1 MGVMNM
7 IVLLCILLVTGV
19 VTQSY
24 SVTFIIKEE
33 MPVGTF
39 VGNVSHSDEFT
50 RDIPANDLNSLHFS
64 FLQKEKISSLVSI
77 EGNTGV
83 IRTMKVLDR
92 DVENT
97 CQAQVQ
103 CIINF
108 DVAAQSSK
116 TQSSFFAL
124 ISVKLQII
132 DINDNSPE
140 FPSSTVI
147 LEVPESPVV
156 GRMFQIE
163 SAFDRDVGQNSIQS
177 YEIETNIYFGLN
189 VLKKMDESFTVNL
202 VVKSALD
209 RETKDQ
215 YNVTLFAIDGGS
227 LPKTGSV
234 VIRVVVTDVN
244 DNSPVFADDNIT
256 VRVKENT
263 TVSTVITKLSAADRD
278 IGENGRISYRIGPN
292 QIDLSGIQNMF
303 GINEQTGELYLKERL
318 MYEDDQ
324 AHKLIIEAW
333 DNGIQPHVSQAIIT
347 IYIEDVGNHP
357 PVVNINLL
365 SSGNSKIINVS
376 EGASVDTFVAF
387 VNVEDTDTGENGVV
401 SCTVLD
407 PLFSLQSMARKGY
420 KVIIQSRL
428 DRENKEVHTVT
439 VSCHDNGDPSLT
451 SAATFLVRVTD
462 ENDNSPLFHPSTY
475 STSLYE
481 GNKLGDII
489 LQVQAIDPDLAENA
503 EITYYIANNT
513 RNNFSINA
521 INGIV
526 TTNEIFDREKVSFIS
541 FYVLAVDHGLIPKT
555 GTALVSVV
563 IHDINDNYP
572 EFKPAHPAF
581 SIMENKDADVF
592 IGKVEAIDADV
603 DNNAFVLYALH
614 SDFIDK
620 VPFTVYRDGV
630 IKTTHKLDR
639 ENQSRYD
646 FIIVAFDH
654 GNPALTSSANVI
666 VTVDDENDNSPVF
679 IFPRG
684 SNNTVTI
691 NKAIMPGMKIT
702 SIQAYDYDEGQNQIK
717 KYHIIS
723 GNEQQTFVIDPRNG
737 DIYLNKI
744 NFIPQNKT
752 FSLLVSAED
761 GGAPMLSC
769 EAELKITLHQANF
782 TALSAQVTTGI
793 SYNIVIVV
801 VVVTVTFVL
810 ALLIVIIICI
820 LRHFDQKDNDMD
832 GIEVMSN
839 LPSELT
845 NYFQVKTS
853 TDPGAPIGSSAP
865 TIVKKKEVSFNLDDS
880 LEQPGTEINTSGS
893 ANSVFSETD
902 HLQRHHSDHQ
912 NGLGDE
918 EKDRLNQFQLLQLQ
932 QEMLEFQT
940 NVWLQDQ
947 RQQQQ
952 NDISEYVPCQ
962 HAEDSYSDASGEL
975 TGGSDSGKGGSEEE
989 CSNSHSRDCPA
1000 TFSTFRGHLQPNM
1013 QPLSARPGLK
1023 QYPDHSENSFHPK
1036 TTLRHNHVNVSLTF
1050 NPSRSFTPNLEGTAI
1065 YQNVTGNS
1073 FFKTCKPD
1081 SLSQKQFCTTLSS
1094 NQRPDIADWDP
1105 SFV

>member
-1 MGVMNM
+1 MEVMK
-7 IVLLCILLVTGV
+7 IVLLCVFLVTKV

-39 VGNVSHSDEFT
+39 VGNVSHSDEFAL
-50 RDIPANDLNSLHFS
+50 DISANDQNSLLYS
-64 FLQKEKISSLVSI
+64 FLQKEKVSSLFSI
-77 EGNTGV
+77 EENTGV

-92 DVENT
+92 ELEST

-116 TQSSFFAL
+116 AQSSFFAL
-124 ISVKLQII
+124 ISVKLEIL
-132 DINDNSPE
+132 DINDNFPE
-140 FPSSTVI
+140 FPSSTVV
-147 LEVPESPVV
+147 LEIPESPVV
-156 GRMFQIE
+156 GRVFQIK
-163 SAFDRDVGQNSIQS
+163 SALDRDVGQNSIKS
-177 YEIETNIYFGLN
+177 YDIEANMYFGLN
-189 VLKKMDESFTVNL
+189 VQKKMDESFTVNL

-209 RETKDQ
+209 RETIDR
-215 YNVTLFAIDGGS
+215 YNVTVFAIDGGS
-227 LPKTGSV
+227 PPKTGSV

-244 DNSPVFADDNIT
+244 DNSPVFVDDNIT

-263 TVSTVITKLSAADRD
+263 TVGTVVSKLSATDRD

-292 QIDLSGIQNMF
+292 RIDLSGIQNMF

-365 SSGNSKIINVS
+365 PSGNSKIVNVS
-376 EGASVDTFVAF
+376 EGTSVDTFVAF
-387 VNVEDTDTGENGVV
+387 VNVEDTDTGENGIV

-407 PLFSLQSMARKGY
+407 PLFGLQSMARKGY
-420 KVIIQSRL
+420 KVIVQGQL

-439 VSCHDNGDPSLT
+439 VSCHDNGEPSLT

-513 RNNFSINA
+513 EHNLLINA
-521 INGIV
+521 VNGIV
-526 TTNEIFDREKVSFIS
+526 TTNEIFDREKESFIS

-555 GTALVSVV
+555 GTALVNVV
-563 IHDINDNYP
+563 IRDINDNYP
-572 EFKPAHPAF
+572 EFKPARPSF
-581 SIMENKDADVF
+581 NIMENRDADVF
-592 IGKVEAIDADV
+592 VGKVEAVDADM
-603 DNNAFVLYALH
+603 DNNAFILYALH
-614 SDFIDK
+614 PDIVDK

-639 ENQSRYD
+639 ENQSKYD

-654 GNPALTSSANVI
+654 GNPALTSSANVV
-666 VTVDDENDNSPVF
+666 VTIDDENDNSPIC

-691 NKAIMPGMKIT
+691 NKAIMPGMKVT
-702 SIQAYDYDEGQNQIK
+702 SILAYDYDEGQNQIQS
-717 KYHIIS
+717 YHIIA
-723 GNEQQTFVIDPRNG
+723 GNEQQTFVIDPKSG

-744 NFIPQNKT
+744 NFVPQNKT

-761 GGAPMLSC
+761 GGAPRLSC
-769 EAELKITLHQANF
+769 EAELKIILQQGNF
-782 TALSAQVTTGI
+782 TALSAQDTSGI

-801 VVVTVTFVL
+801 VVVAVTFVL
-810 ALLIVIIICI
+810 SLLLIIIICI
-820 LRHFDQKDNDMD
+820 LRHFDQKDDGLD

-839 LPSELT
+839 LPSELA
-845 NYFQVKTS
+845 NYFQEKANTDLGTS
-853 TDPGAPIGSSAP
+853 LASSAP
-865 TIVKKKEVSFNLDDS
+865 PSVKKKEVSFNLDDS
-880 LEQPGTEINTSGS
+880 LEQPGPEINTSGS
-893 ANSVFSETD
+893 SNSVFLETD
-902 HLQRHHSDHQ
+902 HLQRHHSQTGHR
-912 NGLGDE
+912 DE
-918 EKDRLNQFQLLQLQ
+918 EEDRLNQFQLLQLQ

-940 NVWLQDQ
+940 NAWLQE
-947 RQQQQ
+947 QQQQ
-952 NDISEYVPCQ
+952 QKNDTSEYVLYQRP
-962 HAEDSYSDASGEL
+962 EDSYSDASGEL

-1000 TFSTFRGHLQPNM
+1000 TFSTFRGHLQPNV
-1013 QPLSARPGLK
+1013 QPFSANPGSK
-1023 QYPDHSENSFHPK
+1023 QYPDHPENSLHPNMAF
-1036 TTLRHNHVNVSLTF
+1036 RHKHANVSQTLNT
-1050 NPSRSFTPNLEGTAI
+1050 PRSFTPSLEDTVS
-1065 YQNVTGNS
+1065 YQNVTGNKLFS
-1073 FFKTCKPD
+1073 RFKNCKPGY
-1081 SLSQKQFCTTLSS
+1081 LNQKQFCTTLSS
-1094 NQRPDIADWDP
+1094 NQRQDIADWDP